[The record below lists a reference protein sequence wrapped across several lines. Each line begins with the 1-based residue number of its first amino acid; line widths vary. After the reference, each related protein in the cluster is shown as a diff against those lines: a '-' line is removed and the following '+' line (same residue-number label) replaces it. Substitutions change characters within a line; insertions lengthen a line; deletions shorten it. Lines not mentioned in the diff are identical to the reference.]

1 MMKKLLLL
9 AAMAA
14 IALGASADGY
24 KIEQVWNLQ
33 NPQAVTGLDRMEIR
47 QGFGMNGKFYVNC
60 KKIVVDTI
68 DGVPT
73 VTTAPVIY
81 EIDQNGLTGVTFPG
95 GKNCGI
101 GRDEAGNIV
110 VSMTQFPNSWSEGLR
125 VINPETG
132 DYIEFDIPEEAA
144 IMGRCD
150 FLGFAK
156 GNLMEDGEIWLN
168 GSTQG
173 TSISHIAVAG
183 GEVDTDN
190 CYYMVG
196 SGIVTTTSL
205 TIMPYTDL
213 NGEDALLYWA
223 RNGNPE
229 KLLYTDNQFTATA
242 LLLQGR
248 ANTNGMFPLVWDG
261 KELFIYSTIDGITHY
276 YDGFAIAESGAEPIV
291 NVPKTSTSVN
301 GFQSQWLNAE
311 VDEDGVTIYQ
321 YFPGNDY
328 GHFTVW
334 RLTKDTPAMM
344 GDVND
349 DGLVNITDVTLLI
362 NAVLNDNYDNIN
374 RVNANMNG
382 DDAINIT
389 DVTMLITNVLAN

>member
-73 VTTAPVIY
+73 VTTAPIIY

-132 DYIEFDIPEEAA
+132 DYIEFAIPEEAA

-183 GEVDTDN
+183 GEVDPDN

-205 TIMPYTDL
+205 PLCRTPTSTVRMRCYTGPGTVTPRSCYIPTINSPLPLCYSRAVPTPMACSPWCGMARNSSSTPPLMESPTIM
-213 NGEDALLYWA
+213 
-223 RNGNPE
+223 
-229 KLLYTDNQFTATA
+229 TA
-242 LLLQGR
+242 LPLPSR
-248 ANTNGMFPLVWDG
+248 ALS
-261 KELFIYSTIDGITHY
+261 LS
-276 YDGFAIAESGAEPIV
+276 
-291 NVPKTSTSVN
+291 
-301 GFQSQWLNAE
+301 
-311 VDEDGVTIYQ
+311 
-321 YFPGNDY
+321 
-328 GHFTVW
+328 
-334 RLTKDTPAMM
+334 
-344 GDVND
+344 
-349 DGLVNITDVTLLI
+349 
-362 NAVLNDNYDNIN
+362 
-374 RVNANMNG
+374 
-382 DDAINIT
+382 
-389 DVTMLITNVLAN
+389 